1 MNERPLIMKMRQDY
15 RFFGGISILYGIVFA
30 FCLYKNTHGV
40 TFPLCVAVTILTAGL
55 FMRRIRFRLQKRSL
69 LYIIGMILL
78 GISTAL
84 TTSFFLHF
92 FNLLGIVLLFF
103 VLMIH
108 QFYDDHDW
116 NFPMYLKRI
125 FLLFGTMVGSL
136 PLPFSHGA
144 GYFSRSQSKKKQT
157 VAAIA
162 VGCFVALGILCLVLP
177 LLLKSDLVFSR
188 IFGEILKY
196 INFSNLLGIGVTIL
210 FGFAL
215 GYGFF
220 AALCKYNFPIEKRR
234 KIRYFNPVVGITFT
248 SIISVI
254 YLMYCLIQIVYL
266 FIGLQVGLP
275 ADLTYAEYARG
286 GFWELL
292 FVSIVNFIMVLL
304 CLYLFKESLPL
315 KIILTVI
322 SACTYIMI
330 LSAAYRMFLYVGV
343 YHLTFLRILALWF
356 LLTLSLIMAGVIV
369 NIYRERFPLFR
380 YIVAVVRVLYIG
392 LSLARPDAI
401 VAEYN
406 IAHTENMKEE
416 DVYYLL
422 TRLSA
427 DAAPAIADMDLSGYE
442 DYVRGD
448 VYQYF
453 CDIAEKNQ
461 GIYLRKAN
469 YSRIRAK
476 LEAEQYV
483 EEHRDYSYDWYE

>member
-55 FMRRIRFRLQKRSL
+55 FMRRIRFRLQKGSL
-69 LYIIGMILL
+69 PYIIGMILL

-157 VAAIA
+157 IAAIA

-196 INFSNLLGIGVTIL
+196 INFSNLLGIGITIL
-210 FGFAL
+210 LGFAL

-304 CLYLFKESLPL
+304 CLYLFKESLPSEDHPDGDL
-315 KIILTVI
+315 GMYLYYDSVRRLPDVPVCGGLSSYVPADPGAVVPSDPQSYHGGSDREYLPGKI
-322 SACTYIMI
+322 SAFPIYC
-330 LSAAYRMFLYVGV
+330 SSRECSV
-343 YHLTFLRILALWF
+343 YWTF
-356 LLTLSLIMAGVIV
+356 SCKAG
-369 NIYRERFPLFR
+369 R
-380 YIVAVVRVLYIG
+380 
-392 LSLARPDAI
+392 
-401 VAEYN
+401 
-406 IAHTENMKEE
+406 HC
-416 DVYYLL
+416 
-422 TRLSA
+422 
-427 DAAPAIADMDLSGYE
+427 SG
-442 DYVRGD
+442 
-448 VYQYF
+448 
-453 CDIAEKNQ
+453 I
-461 GIYLRKAN
+461 
-469 YSRIRAK
+469 
-476 LEAEQYV
+476 
-483 EEHRDYSYDWYE
+483 

>member
-1 MNERPLIMKMRQDY
+1 M
-15 RFFGGISILYGIVFA
+15 
-30 FCLYKNTHGV
+30 
-40 TFPLCVAVTILTAGL
+40 
-55 FMRRIRFRLQKRSL
+55 
-69 LYIIGMILL
+69 
-78 GISTAL
+78 
-84 TTSFFLHF
+84 
-92 FNLLGIVLLFF
+92 
-103 VLMIH
+103 
-108 QFYDDHDW
+108 
-116 NFPMYLKRI
+116 
-125 FLLFGTMVGSL
+125 
-136 PLPFSHGA
+136 
-144 GYFSRSQSKKKQT
+144 
-157 VAAIA
+157 AAIA

-196 INFSNLLGIGVTIL
+196 INFSNLLGIGFTIL
-210 FGFAL
+210 LGFAL

-292 FVSIVNFIMVLL
+292 FVSFVNFIMVLL

-315 KIILTVI
+315 EDHPDGDLGMYLYYDPVRRLPDVPV
-322 SACTYIMI
+322 CGG
-330 LSAAYRMFLYVGV
+330 LSPYV
-343 YHLTFLRILALWF
+343 LRILVLWF

-380 YIVAVVRVLYIG
+380 YIVAVVSVLYIG

-416 DVYYLL
+416 DIYYLL

-427 DAAPAIADMDLSGYE
+427 DAAP
-442 DYVRGD
+442 GD
-448 VYQYF
+448 RRH
-453 CDIAEKNQ
+453 
-461 GIYLRKAN
+461 GSLW
-469 YSRIRAK
+469 
-476 LEAEQYV
+476 L
-483 EEHRDYSYDWYE
+483 